1 MCCIPLANWSLPC
14 RVDQRGPLPLLSSNG
29 QASLYTA
36 QSLPCMFHY
45 WVPHLK
51 VTVVRSM
58 GQKRGAPCPAWVT
71 VVVSTLQVT
80 LVGSNGRE
88 YLFLAKPKDDLRKD
102 VRIMEVAG
110 VLNRL
115 FAKEP
120 ASRRRNLYLRRYSMA
135 CFGGSCSWCT
145 RNL

>member
-1 MCCIPLANWSLPC
+1 MCCMPL
-14 RVDQRGPLPLLSSNG
+14 SN
-29 QASLYTA
+29 
-36 QSLPCMFHY
+36 QSLPCIVDWCGPLLLVSSNGLVNLLTAHSLPCVLHY
-45 WVPHLK
+45 WVHHVQ
-51 VTVVRSM
+51 VTPAMGRSVLL
-58 GQKRGAPCPAWVT
+58 PALCGSLLSVP
-71 VVVSTLQVT
+71 TLQVT

-135 CFGGSCSWCT
+135 
-145 RNL
+145 

>member
-1 MCCIPLANWSLPC
+1 MPLSSTGPC
-14 RVDQRGPLPLLSSNG
+14 HVVVDWCGPLPLVSSWAG
-29 QASLYTA
+29 EPFHCPVLALYVSLLGTPPA
-36 QSLPCMFHY
+36 
-45 WVPHLK
+45 
-51 VTVVRSM
+51 VTLLCSIGR
-58 GQKRGAPCPAWVT
+58 KCGAPALYESLLSVH
-71 VVVSTLQVT
+71 TLQVT

-120 ASRRRNLYLRRYSMA
+120 ASRRRNLYLRRCCMVWFEGNNSQ
-135 CFGGSCSWCT
+135 CT
-145 RNL
+145 QTL